1 MATAEQD
8 KQVDRVLDESFPAS
22 DPPSWTTGEAPQA
35 KPPIGS
41 LPTPVVGDPSLL
53 PRVGCDVYGVRER
66 LTREGPVWAAGAGAL
81 GSLALLLR
89 GKRAE
94 AGWLLQASTFV
105 LLLAAHREL
114 TRSRV

>member
-1 MATAEQD
+1 M
-8 KQVDRVLDESFPAS
+8 
-22 DPPSWTTGEAPQA
+22 

-41 LPTPVVGDPSLL
+41 LPAPAPGDPAV
-53 PRVGCDVYGVRER
+53 RARAGCDLHAVRQR
-66 LTREGPVWAAGAGAL
+66 LMREGPAWVAGAGAL

-89 GKRAE
+89 GKRAP

-105 LLLAAHREL
+105 LLLAGYREL